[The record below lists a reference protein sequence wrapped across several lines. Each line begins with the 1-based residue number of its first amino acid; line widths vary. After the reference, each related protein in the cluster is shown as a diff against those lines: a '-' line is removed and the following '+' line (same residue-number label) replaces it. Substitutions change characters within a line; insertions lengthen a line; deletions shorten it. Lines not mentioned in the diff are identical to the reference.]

1 MSIFSIYTGLIYNEC
16 FSVPMAVFG
25 RDHWACPGKPD
36 AVDRVAMHFQPDL
49 CPEAFNKGLVNEASP
64 YPFGV
69 DPTWHGSRTELQFLN
84 SLKMKMSI
92 ILGAPAPRLTC
103 GASC

>member
-1 MSIFSIYTGLIYNEC
+1 
-16 FSVPMAVFG
+16 
-25 RDHWACPGKPD
+25 
-36 AVDRVAMHFQPDL
+36 MHFQPDL
-49 CPEAFNKGLVNEASP
+49 CPEAFNQGFEKQGAP

-92 ILGAPAPRLTC
+92 ILGARSRHQHILPVLAPVATPLR
-103 GASC
+103 